1 MSAADLT
8 GGRGRAAPGE
18 ARVVD
23 SPSLR
28 RTVWRRLRRDRL
40 ALAAA
45 VFLLLL
51 VLACFVGAPLAA
63 RALGHGPT
71 EYFPQATNYVS
82 SGSFSTLQ
90 PVGPW
95 TWVANHGAGG
105 SAAKTG
111 KTLFILGADGPLG
124 HDELLQLLYG
134 GRTTLEIAFGA
145 TLVALFIGIVLGTA
159 AGFFGGRTDLFA
171 SRLSEFVA
179 AFPLLL
185 LVTAIGWTI
194 GARLNGITLGVF
206 PQGVLALIVVL
217 GAFTW
222 PYPARIVRA
231 QVVELRQREF
241 IDAARV
247 IGSGQWRTIRVH
259 VLPYLAAPLLVYGS
273 LIFAANVVLEA
284 ALSALNLGLQLDVPD
299 WGAMLSQNWG
309 TLIFNNANGGT
320 ATVQGTAWTQAF
332 PAVAILLT
340 IVALGLVGES
350 LRQAINPDPDPR

>member
-1 MSAADLT
+1 MSAADL
-8 GGRGRAAPGE
+8 
-18 ARVVD
+18 ARD
-23 SPSLR
+23 GSGLES
-28 RTVWRRLRRDRL
+28 TVWRRLRSDRL

-45 VFLLLL
+45 AFLALL

-63 RALGHGPT
+63 RVLGHGPN
-71 EYFPQATNYVS
+71 EYFPQATNYVAA
-82 SGSFSTLQ
+82 GSFSTLQ

-95 TWVANHGAGG
+95 TWVQNQGAGG
-105 SAAKTG
+105 SASRTG
-111 KTLFILGADGPLG
+111 KTLFLLGADGPLG

-145 TLVALFIGIVLGTA
+145 TLLALLIGIVLGTA
-159 AGFFGGRTDLFA
+159 AGFFGGRTDLLT
-171 SRLSEFVA
+171 SRLTELVA

-194 GARLNGITLGVF
+194 GARLNSVT
-206 PQGVLALIVVL
+206 LALFPRGVVALVVIL

-222 PYPARIVRA
+222 PYPARIVRS
-231 QVVELRQREF
+231 QVVELREREF

-247 IGSGQWRTIRVH
+247 IGSGQWRTIRIH

-309 TLIFNNANGGT
+309 TLIFSAVNGG
-320 ATVQGTAWTQAF
+320 AAPIQGTAWTQAF
-332 PAVAILLT
+332 PAGAILLT

-350 LRQAINPDPDPR
+350 LRQAVNPDPEPGTQ

>member
-1 MSAADLT
+1 MQRSATDDRT
-8 GGRGRAAPGE
+8 G
-18 ARVVD
+18 RVVEGT
-23 SPSLR
+23 SLR
-28 RTVWRRLRRDRL
+28 GTVWRRLRGDRL

-45 VFLLLL
+45 AFLLLL
-51 VLACFVGAPLAA
+51 VLLTFVGAPLIA
-63 RALGHGPT
+63 RALGHGPN
-71 EYFPQATNYVS
+71 EYFPQATNYVT

-95 TWVANHGAGG
+95 TWVQTQGAGG
-105 SAAKTG
+105 TAKAGT
-111 KTLFILGADGPLG
+111 TLFVLGADGPLG

-145 TLVALFIGIVLGTA
+145 TLLALFIGVVLGTA
-159 AGFFGGRTDLFA
+159 AGFFGGHTDLFA
-171 SRLSEFVA
+171 SRLSELVA

-194 GARLNGITLGVF
+194 GARINNVTLGVF
-206 PQGVLALIVVL
+206 PHGVVGLVVII

-222 PYPARIVRA
+222 PYPARIVRS
-231 QVVELRQREF
+231 QVVELREREF
-241 IDAARV
+241 IDAAR
-247 IGSGQWRTIRVH
+247 IMGSGQWRTIRVH

-309 TLIFNNANGGT
+309 TLIFNAANGGA
-320 ATVQGTAWTQAF
+320 ATIQATAWTQAF
-332 PAVAILLT
+332 PAAAILLT
-340 IVALGLVGES
+340 IVALGLVAECV
-350 LRQAINPDPDPR
+350 RQAINPDPEAQ

>member
-1 MSAADLT
+1 M
-8 GGRGRAAPGE
+8 
-18 ARVVD
+18 
-23 SPSLR
+23 
-28 RTVWRRLRRDRL
+28 
-40 ALAAA
+40 
-45 VFLLLL
+45 LL

-63 RALGHGPT
+63 RALGHGPN
-71 EYFPQATNYVS
+71 EYFPQATNYVAA
-82 SGSFSTLQ
+82 GSFSTLQ

-95 TWVANHGAGG
+95 TWVRNQGAGG
-105 SAAKTG
+105 SAASTG
-111 KTLFILGADGPLG
+111 ETLFLLGADGPLG

-145 TLVALFIGIVLGTA
+145 TLLALLIGIVLGTA
-159 AGFFGGRTDLFA
+159 AGFFGGRTDLLT
-171 SRLSEFVA
+171 SRLTELVA

-194 GARLNGITLGVF
+194 GARLNSVT
-206 PQGVLALIVVL
+206 LALFPRGVVALVVIL

-222 PYPARIVRA
+222 PYPARIVRS
-231 QVVELRQREF
+231 QVVELREREF

-247 IGSGQWRTIRVH
+247 IGSGQWRTIRIH

-284 ALSALNLGLQLDVPD
+284 ALSTLNLGLQLDVPD

-309 TLIFNNANGGT
+309 TLIFTVVNGG
-320 ATVQGTAWTQAF
+320 AAPVQATAWTQAL
-332 PAVAILLT
+332 PAGAILLT

-350 LRQAINPDPDPR
+350 LRQAVNPDPEPGAQ